1 MNEEVELILEDAEDN
16 MKNAI
21 THLEKALVKIRA
33 GKANPRMIEGVQVDY
48 YGTQTPMNQVANI
61 GTSDART
68 IVIQPWEKQM
78 IAPIEKA
85 IMAANLGFNPDNNG
99 EVIRINI
106 PMLTKE
112 RRTILVKQV
121 KHEGEETK
129 ISLRNS
135 RRDAIEMLKK
145 MKDDGLSED
154 MQKRAEDKVQK
165 LIDVYN
171 SKVEGQIS
179 EKEKDIMTI

>member
-16 MKNAI
+16 MKSAI
-21 THLEKALVKIRA
+21 GHLEKVLVKIRA
-33 GKANPRMIEGVQVDY
+33 GKANPRMLEGVLADY
-48 YGTQTPMNQVANI
+48 YGTLTPINQVANV

-78 IAPIEKA
+78 IVPIEKA

-106 PMLTKE
+106 PMLTEE
-112 RRTILVKQV
+112 RRTLLVKQV
-121 KHEGEETK
+121 RHEGEETK

-135 RRDAIEMLKK
+135 RRDAMEMLKK

-154 MQKRAEDKVQK
+154 MEKRAGDKVEK
-165 LIDVYN
+165 LIEVYYG
-171 SKVEGQIS
+171 KVEGQIS

>member
-1 MNEEVELILEDAEDN
+1 MNEEVDLILEDAEDN

-21 THLEKALVKIRA
+21 KHLEKTLVKVRA
-33 GKANPRMIEGVQVDY
+33 GKANPRMLDGLQVDY
-48 YGTQTPMNQVANI
+48 YGTMTAINQVANI

-78 IAPIEKA
+78 IAPIEKS

-106 PMLTKE
+106 PMLTEE
-112 RRTILVKQV
+112 RRALLVKQV
-121 KHEGEETK
+121 RHEGEETK
-129 ISLRNS
+129 ISLRGS
-135 RRDAIEMLKK
+135 RRDANDMLKK
-145 MKDDGLSED
+145 MKEDGLSED
-154 MQKRAEDKVQK
+154 MEKRAEDKVQK
-165 LIDVYN
+165 LTDSYYKN
-171 SKVEGQIS
+171 VEELVE

>member
-21 THLEKALVKIRA
+21 SHLEKALIKIRA
-33 GKANPRMIEGVQVDY
+33 GKANPRMLEGLQVDY
-48 YGTQTPMNQVANI
+48 YGSMTPVGQVANI

-78 IAPIEKA
+78 IVPIEKA

-106 PMLTKE
+106 PMLTEE
-112 RRTILVKQV
+112 RRIILVKQV

-129 ISLRNS
+129 ISLRSS
-135 RRDAIEMLKK
+135 RRDANEMLKK

-154 MQKRAEDKVQK
+154 MEKRAQDKVQK
-165 LIDVYN
+165 LTDDYY
-171 SKVEGQIS
+171 SEVEGLIE
-179 EKEKDIMTI
+179 EKEKDIMTV

>member
-1 MNEEVELILEDAEDN
+1 ML
-16 MKNAI
+16 
-21 THLEKALVKIRA
+21 
-33 GKANPRMIEGVQVDY
+33 EGVLADY
-48 YGTQTPMNQVANI
+48 YGTLTPINQVANV

-78 IAPIEKA
+78 IVPIEKA

-106 PMLTKE
+106 PMLTEE
-112 RRTILVKQV
+112 RRTLLVKQV
-121 KHEGEETK
+121 RHEGEETK

-135 RRDAIEMLKK
+135 RRDAMEMLKK

-154 MQKRAEDKVQK
+154 MEKRAGDKVEK
-165 LIDVYN
+165 LIEVYYG
-171 SKVEGQIS
+171 KVEGQIS